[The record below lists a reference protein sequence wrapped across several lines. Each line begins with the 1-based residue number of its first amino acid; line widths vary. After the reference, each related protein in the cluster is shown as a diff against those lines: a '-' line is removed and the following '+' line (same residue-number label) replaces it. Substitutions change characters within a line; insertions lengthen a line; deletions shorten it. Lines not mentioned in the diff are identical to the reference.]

1 MNVLILHNDYT
12 SQAFA
17 ESNAG
22 LKEEVDAVCK
32 ALAELKAKYTV
43 KSIKTIEQLPKI
55 LAANKQK
62 IIFNLVEELLADI
75 KHACLVPAICRSFS
89 RKFTGSDTSALLLAQ
104 NKGQTKAILK
114 AAGVPTPDGAV
125 IEVGQKISV
134 KNLSPGKYIVKPAF
148 SDASEGI
155 TADSIV
161 SLGSKK
167 MSAAIEKIHKQFR
180 QPAIV
185 EQFIPNR
192 ELNVSVLQLG
202 KKIKVMPIAEIDFGA
217 FKKGK
222 PKIVD
227 YAAKW
232 HADSFEY
239 NNTPRILPTIL
250 PVKIAALVRQY
261 AIGAFTA
268 LGCKDYVRVDFRL
281 DEKNCP
287 FVIEVNPNPDISP
300 DAGFAA
306 AIAAEKISY
315 KNFIKILLKNNS
327 AAGGSFTDN

>member
-1 MNVLILHNDYT
+1 
-12 SQAFA
+12 
-17 ESNAG
+17 
-22 LKEEVDAVCK
+22 
-32 ALAELKAKYTV
+32 
-43 KSIKTIEQLPKI
+43 
-55 LAANKQK
+55 
-62 IIFNLVEELLADI
+62 
-75 KHACLVPAICRSFS
+75 
-89 RKFTGSDTSALLLAQ
+89 
-104 NKGQTKAILK
+104 
-114 AAGVPTPDGAV
+114 
-125 IEVGQKISV
+125 
-134 KNLSPGKYIVKPAF
+134 
-148 SDASEGI
+148 
-155 TADSIV
+155 
-161 SLGSKK
+161 

-202 KKIKVMPIAEIDFGA
+202 KRIEVMPIAEIDFGA

-222 PKIVD
+222 PRIVD

-239 NNTPRILPTIL
+239 NNTPRILPTKL
-250 PVKIAALVRQY
+250 PAKTAALVRQY

-281 DEKNCP
+281 DEKNNP

-306 AIAAEKISY
+306 AIKVGGVNYTKFVET
-315 KNFIKILLKNNS
+315 LLRNPEL
-327 AAGGSFTDN
+327 

>member
-1 MNVLILHNDYT
+1 MNVLIIHNDYA
-12 SQAFA
+12 SQSFA

-22 LKEEVDAVCK
+22 LKEEVDAVCN
-32 ALAELKAKYTV
+32 ALKELKIKYAV
-43 KSIKTIEQLPKI
+43 KSIKAIEQLPKI
-55 LAANKQK
+55 LAGNKQK
-62 IIFNLVEELLADI
+62 IIFNLVEELPADI
-75 KHACLVPAICRSFS
+75 KHACLVPAICRSFG
-89 RKFTGSDTSALLLAQ
+89 RNFTGSDTPALLLAQ

-114 AAGVPTPDGAV
+114 AAGIPTPNGTA
-125 IEVGQKISV
+125 IEVGRKISA
-134 KNLSPGKYIVKPAF
+134 KNFAPGKYIVKPAF

-167 MSAAIEKIHKQFR
+167 MSAAIENIHKQFH

-202 KKIKVMPIAEIDFGA
+202 KKIEVMPIAEIDFGA
-217 FKKGK
+217 FKKDK

-239 NNTPRILPTIL
+239 NNTPRILPAKL
-250 PVKIAALVRQY
+250 PAKTAAKVRQY
-261 AIGAFTA
+261 AIDAFIA

-281 DEKNCP
+281 DEKNNP

-306 AIAAEKISY
+306 AIAAGKLSY
-315 KNFIKILLKNNS
+315 KKFIETLLKNPEL
-327 AAGGSFTDN
+327 

>member
-1 MNVLILHNDYT
+1 MNILIIHNDYA
-12 SQAFA
+12 SHAFA

-22 LKEEVDAVCK
+22 LKEEVNAVCK
-32 ALAELKAKYTV
+32 ALVELKIKYTI
-43 KSIKTIEQLPKI
+43 KSIKKIEQLPKI

-62 IIFNLVEELLADI
+62 IVFNLVEELPADI
-75 KHACLVPAICRSFS
+75 KHACLVPAICRGFG
-89 RKFTGSDTSALLLAQ
+89 RKFTGSDTPALLLAQ

-114 AAGVPTPDGAV
+114 AAGVPAPDGAMV
-125 IEVGQKISV
+125 EVGQKISV
-134 KNLSPGKYIVKPAF
+134 KNLTKGYYIVKPAF

-167 MSAAIEKIHKQFR
+167 MSAVIEKIHKQFR

-192 ELNVSVLQLG
+192 ELNVSVLQCG
-202 KKIKVMPIAEIDFGA
+202 RKIKVMPIAEIDFGA

-232 HADSFEY
+232 YADSFEY
-239 NNTPRILPTIL
+239 NNTPRILPAKL
-250 PVKIAALVRQY
+250 PAKVAALVMQY
-261 AIGAFTA
+261 AIGAFNA

-281 DEKNCP
+281 DEKNHP

-306 AIAAEKISY
+306 AIEAGGINY
-315 KNFIKILLKNNS
+315 KKFVETLLKNPEL
-327 AAGGSFTDN
+327 